1 MLTLNDVITAQQ
13 RTAPYVRRT
22 PLFEADPIDGTQI
35 WIKAEF
41 LQ

>member
-13 RTAPYVRRT
+13 RT